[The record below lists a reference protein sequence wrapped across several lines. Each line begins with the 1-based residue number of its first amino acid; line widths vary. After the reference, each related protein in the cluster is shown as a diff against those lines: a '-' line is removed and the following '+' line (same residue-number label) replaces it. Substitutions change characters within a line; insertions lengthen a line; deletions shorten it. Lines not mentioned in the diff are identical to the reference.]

1 MTKTEGIAESI
12 KKYSD
17 IIELPHP
24 ESKKHHR
31 MSAKNRAAQ
40 FAPFAALTGHTEALD
55 ETVRL
60 TEEEVLLSEDML
72 NILNEKMQLLIEN
85 IGGDTT
91 TKITY
96 FKPDKRKSGGEYI
109 THTGIV
115 IKYNEYGQ
123 TIVFDDK
130 TVVPIKCIAD
140 IQLHREKCTSS
151 DYIKK

>member
-1 MTKTEGIAESI
+1 MTKAESIPESI
-12 KKYSD
+12 KKYGD
-17 IIELPHP
+17 IIDMPHP

-31 MSAKNRAAQ
+31 MSDKNRAAQ

-60 TEEEVLLSEDML
+60 TEEEILLSEDML
-72 NILNEKMQLLIEN
+72 NILNEKMKLLIEN
-85 IGGDTT
+85 IGGDTPA
-91 TKITY
+91 KITY

-115 IKYNEYGQ
+115 TKFDEYEHM
-123 TIVFDDK
+123 IVFDDK
-130 TVVPIKCIAD
+130 TIVPIKCIAD

-151 DYIKK
+151 DYIK